1 MRCNGRRKVL
11 VQAMLCPYVSIDSSY
26 TCVFGGVG
34 TKPHIKHCNDFFLAC
49 VEMTTGPSTL
59 SILPSPSSFFWGMY
73 SNKFIVVY
81 TFLLNIS
88 KAEP

>member
-11 VQAMLCPYVSIDSSY
+11 VQAMLHPYVSIDSSY

-49 VEMTTGPSTL
+49 VEMTAGPSTPQYF
-59 SILPSPSSFFWGMY
+59 ILTLLFLLGMY
-73 SNKFIVVY
+73 SKKVIVVY

>member
-11 VQAMLCPYVSIDSSY
+11 VQAMLHPYISIDSSY

-49 VEMTTGPSTL
+49 VEMTAGPTTPP
-59 SILPSPSSFFWGMY
+59 SILSSPSSFYWGCIVT
-73 SNKFIVVY
+73 NLLLCILFIKY
-81 TFLLNIS
+81 F
-88 KAEP
+88 